1 MRIDK
6 YLASSYPSFSR
17 RQIQKLIDDGKVL
30 VAGWKVEPDFDYT
43 EGTPLEIDWPES
55 ELPKTMAEDL
65 TLPIVYEN
73 GDFLVI
79 DKPAGLV
86 VHPGSGHTSGT
97 VVNALLQHLGK
108 KESRDERFGVVHRLD
123 KDTSGLLLLAKIE
136 KTERDLKQLFKDHQ
150 VTKEYLALVSG
161 EMSQPAGEINKP
173 LGRHPR
179 GGLRFEVGGGGKQ
192 AVTRYF
198 TEKVYPAH
206 TLLRVVPVTGRTHQI
221 RVHLR
226 SVGHPVVGDNL
237 YGGEEASRLFLHAAR
252 LLLRLNGRDYKFES
266 PLPKELEKMLER
278 WK

>member
-1 MRIDK
+1 MDLENIKSKLLAEKDRLEGELKDFREQDPYLSEDRGSEVHSFDNDSVEDEAHDRI
-6 YLASSYPSFSR
+6 
-17 RQIQKLIDDGKVL
+17 
-30 VAGWKVEPDFDYT
+30 

-150 VTKEYLALVSG
+150 VTKEYLALVRDRKS
-161 EMSQPAGEINKP
+161 
-173 LGRHPR
+173 
-179 GGLRFEVGGGGKQ
+179 
-192 AVTRYF
+192 T
-198 TEKVYPAH
+198 
-206 TLLRVVPVTGRTHQI
+206 
-221 RVHLR
+221 
-226 SVGHPVVGDNL
+226 
-237 YGGEEASRLFLHAAR
+237 
-252 LLLRLNGRDYKFES
+252 RLNSSHSQISYAVF
-266 PLPKELEKMLER
+266 
-278 WK
+278 